1 MRRRVVRSTSFAPER
16 LAPALLLGLTL
27 LSVLAFYH
35 FNRTL
40 RLDVGNLGDAPFV
53 SGFHADEA
61 DLDYRYRWSEAQSE
75 IRFTGAGS
83 ARPAGGS
90 LRLQAPRPEQPAS
103 SPVTLTLSIN
113 GVAVEPPVITA
124 TQQLQEYR
132 FVARGV
138 PASDAPVLS
147 FSTSTFAPPGDSRQL
162 GVKVDQVELR
172 QESNGLNLP
181 PWWMLFWPAALVMGL
196 YGLLAPAHG
205 KPSKASTLTALA
217 LPIIAS
223 GVAILLLLIL
233 LALNS
238 LYVAAYL
245 PLFAALIGVGGLLRW
260 QRHHIWRWPRAVDAV
275 GIGPL
280 AQIFMVSALLI
291 YAGVSIWTIPQVEWI
306 GHADYAEN
314 AVVAR
319 NFVQGR
325 GLTVDYVAQF
335 YKSYPDITHPAETW
349 PLLQPLLIAP
359 FFAIFDPQT
368 WAAKLPNLFIMLGL
382 AWAVFAVASRL
393 WDARVG
399 LFAGLLTLAHPYFF
413 TSVLYPIND
422 LGFTL
427 IFFLLAWLVWRQVSL
442 YGRAQ
447 ASAQFAPG
455 RRGRGLSSNQTLLLT
470 GALAGLLIWSKPS
483 GVILV
488 AGIAAWV
495 IWTWWRVYRPEGKS
509 VPWRKIALPIS
520 AFALVLLPLV
530 IRNML
535 AFQLPYFTTE
545 SYDAWILRY
554 WNGDQTLWENIYKV
568 YVGGE
573 LPHPRWVIGG
583 KFGYDTLLDALGRNF
598 RWVWDRGIMGA
609 PGEGDYVIGLLPLVG
624 AMIGLASATRRV
636 SSLFG
641 MVGLSLGL
649 YSLFVM
655 LYWHFE
661 GRYFQV
667 AVPWLYMLLAWG
679 IFWLWDHLRRT
690 LREGVGR
697 RWGLLLLPLAV
708 FTSLW
713 PPVATVLKQVETNT
727 QPVGFVA
734 TMRWLEEN
742 STPED
747 VVMTRDPWELNWHA
761 KRKAVMIPYDDLQTI
776 ERIAR
781 EYGVT
786 MLQLGGPVDRVDVTS
801 CPDDPAS
808 AGPFPTGSRPALGQL
823 YCGREMPG
831 YRLVFKQGG
840 GTIYRIEK
848 P

>member
-1 MRRRVVRSTSFAPER
+1 
-16 LAPALLLGLTL
+16 LAPAILLGLTL
-27 LSVLAFYH
+27 LSILAFYH

-40 RLDVGNLGDAPFV
+40 RIDVGDFGDAPFV
-53 SGFHADEA
+53 YGFNADEA

-75 IRFTGAGS
+75 VRFTGAGS

-90 LRLQAPRPEQPAS
+90 VRLQAPRPAQSAS
-103 SPVTLTLSIN
+103 FPVTLTLSIN
-113 GVAVEPPVITA
+113 GVVVEPSVTTA
-124 TQQLQEYR
+124 NQQLKEYH

-138 PASDAPVLS
+138 PASDAPMLS
-147 FSTSTFAPPGDSRQL
+147 FSTSTFAPPGDARQL

-172 QESNGLNLP
+172 QESSGLNLP
-181 PWWMLFWPAALVMGL
+181 PWWMLFWPAVLVSGV
-196 YGLLAPAHG
+196 YGLVTPVREKPRKASKLIALAPPIA
-205 KPSKASTLTALA
+205 ASALA
-217 LPIIAS
+217 IL
-223 GVAILLLLIL
+223 ILLVL

-245 PLFAALIGVGGLLRW
+245 PPFATIMGLVGLLTW
-260 QRHHIWRWPRAVDAV
+260 QRHRIWRWPRAVDAL
-275 GIGPL
+275 GLGPL
-280 AQIFMVSALLI
+280 AQVFMVSALLI

-325 GLTVDYVAQF
+325 GLTVDYIAQF
-335 YKSYPDITHPAETW
+335 YKSYEDISHPAETW

-359 FFAIFDPQT
+359 FFAIFDSQT

-382 AWAVFAVASRL
+382 GWAVFAVASRL

-399 LFAGLLTLAHPYFF
+399 LFAGLLTLVHPYFF

-447 ASAQFAPG
+447 ASARPAPG
-455 RRGRGLSSNQTLLLT
+455 QRRRRLSQSQTLLLT

-483 GVILV
+483 GAILV
-488 AGIAAWV
+488 VGLVAWV
-495 IWTWWRVYRPEGKS
+495 IWTWWRVYKPEGRS
-509 VPWRKIALPIS
+509 VPWRKVALPVA
-520 AFALVLLPLV
+520 AFTLVLLPLV

-568 YVGGE
+568 YVGSE
-573 LPHPRWVIGG
+573 LPHPRWVVGG
-583 KFGYDTLLDALGRNF
+583 KFGYDTLLDAVGRNF

-609 PGEGDYVIGLLPLVG
+609 PGEGDYVVGLLPLVG
-624 AMIGLASATRRV
+624 ALIGLASATRRA
-636 SSLFG
+636 SNLFG

-679 IFWLWDHLRRT
+679 VFWLWDHLRRA
-690 LREGVGR
+690 LSEGMGR
-697 RWGLLLLPLAV
+697 TWGLLLLPLAV
-708 FTSLW
+708 LTSLW
-713 PPVATVLKQVETNT
+713 PSVSTVLKQVETDT
-727 QPVGFVA
+727 RPVGFVA

-761 KRKAVMIPYDDLQTI
+761 RRKAVMIPYDDLQTI

-786 MLQLGGPVDRVDVTS
+786 MLQLGGPVDRVDITR

-808 AGPFPTGSRPALGQL
+808 VGPFPTGSRPALGPL
-823 YCGREMPG
+823 YCGRELPG

-840 GTIYRIEK
+840 GTIYRLEK

>member
-27 LSVLAFYH
+27 LSILAFYH

-40 RLDVGNLGDAPFV
+40 RLEVGDLGDAPFV

-83 ARPAGGS
+83 ASPASGS
-90 LRLQAPRPEQPAS
+90 VRLQAPRPVQSAS

-113 GVAVEPPVITA
+113 GVAVEPSVITA

-132 FVARGV
+132 FVAQGV
-138 PASDAPVLS
+138 SASDAPVLS
-147 FSTSTFAPPGDSRQL
+147 LSTSTFAPPGDARQL

-196 YGLLAPAHG
+196 YGLLAPAQG
-205 KPSKASTLTALA
+205 KSSKASTLTALA
-217 LPIIAS
+217 LPIIPS
-223 GVAILLLLIL
+223 GLVILVLLIL
-233 LALNS
+233 LTLNS
-238 LYVAAYL
+238 MYVAAYL
-245 PLFAALIGVGGLLRW
+245 PPLAALISVGGLLMW
-260 QRHHIWRWPRAVDAV
+260 QRHRIWRWPTAVDAV

-359 FFAIFDPQT
+359 FFAIFGPQT

-399 LFAGLLTLAHPYFF
+399 LFAGLLTLTHPYFF

-447 ASAQFAPG
+447 ASAQLAPG
-455 RRGRGLSSNQTLLLT
+455 RRGRRLAQTQTLLLT

-488 AGIAAWV
+488 AGITAWV

-509 VPWRKIALPIS
+509 VPWRKIALPIG

-554 WNGDQTLWENIYKV
+554 WNGDQTIWENIYKV

-583 KFGYDTLLDALGRNF
+583 KFGYDTLLDAIERNF

-624 AMIGLASATRRV
+624 AIIGLASATRRA
-636 SSLFG
+636 SNLFG

-649 YSLFVM
+649 YALFVM

-708 FTSLW
+708 LTSLW
-713 PPVATVLKQVETNT
+713 PSTATVLKQVETNT
-727 QPVGFVA
+727 RPVGFVA

-761 KRKAVMIPYDDLQTI
+761 RRKAVMIPYDDLQTI

-786 MLQLGGPVDRVDVTS
+786 MLQLGGPVDRVDITS

-840 GTIYRIEK
+840 GTIYRLEK